1 VDELLDSIG
10 DLYEAAFVP
19 ELWTPTLDRI
29 SRLTGHD
36 GGAVIAIPP
45 DGPPSFVASESAKAA
60 AAFIVDNNLAT
71 GNSFYKRTMAL
82 NYDGFVIDEDIF
94 PDLNDYYRDPAYLVL
109 AKQFNAGFGTGT
121 NIVCPTGLN
130 IGVRFAR
137 FLTGEPTRRESA
149 VRLDSL
155 RPHLARATLTAAR
168 VAQERATAAVA
179 TLDALGIAGAALA
192 PSGRVVAVNRRFDAF
207 APVLRPAAFG
217 HIRFAEPRLQAA
229 FAEALERLGEGDERH
244 GPRSIP
250 VPASLDRPPLVV
262 HLLPVCG
269 AAHDVFA
276 AAQVLLLVTPLDLRV
291 LPPAELLRGLF
302 DLTPA
307 ESALTRRL
315 LSGETLDAIAEAGGL
330 SVETVRKRLKSVF
343 SKTGT
348 HRQAELVALL
358 SGLPA
363 LPNSAQ

>member
-1 VDELLDSIG
+1 MDELLDSIG

-179 TLDALGIAGAALA
+179 TLDALGVQVEQVNAAA
-192 PSGRVVAVNRRFDAF
+192 SGQDRTDPTSGPSAD
-207 APVLRPAAFG
+207 VLKSMPPAA
-217 HIRFAEPRLQAA
+217 
-229 FAEALERLGEGDERH
+229 
-244 GPRSIP
+244 
-250 VPASLDRPPLVV
+250 ASLDLSPLLAVLDRQTEILERIATLLENRP
-262 HLLPVCG
+262 
-269 AAHDVFA
+269 A
-276 AAQVLLLVTPLDLRV
+276 
-291 LPPAELLRGLF
+291 
-302 DLTPA
+302 TPA
-307 ESALTRRL
+307 PTY
-315 LSGETLDAIAEAGGL
+315 
-330 SVETVRKRLKSVF
+330 
-343 SKTGT
+343 
-348 HRQAELVALL
+348 
-358 SGLPA
+358 
-363 LPNSAQ
+363 